1 MARLMLSDELWSK
14 LKEIML
20 QHQIYNKPN
29 LRTMVEAMLYRM
41 RVGCPWRDLPVEFG
55 FWHSIYQQFK
65 GKEMKS
71 FYVYIMANGRNGT
84 LYVGSTSDL
93 VKRAWEHK
101 NKVIPGFTARYN
113 VHILVFY
120 EVHETY
126 VEAARR
132 EKRFKNWRRQWKLN
146 LIEKLNPEW
155 HDLYED
161 ICC

>member
-1 MARLMLSDELWSK
+1 
-14 LKEIML
+14 
-20 QHQIYNKPN
+20 
-29 LRTMVEAMLYRM
+29 MLY
-41 RVGCPWRDLPVEFG
+41 
-55 FWHSIYQQFK
+55 Q

-71 FYVYIMANGRNGT
+71 FYVYIMASSRNGT

-93 VKRAWEHK
+93 IKRAWEHK

-113 VHILVFY
+113 VHILVYY

-132 EKRFKNWRRQWKLN
+132 EKRFKNWCRQWKLN
-146 LIEKLNPEW
+146 LIEELNPEW
-155 HDLYED
+155 RDLYED